1 MLQQQSIIVPQI
13 STYPDP
19 EGRARKVLRWLSQQR
34 IVEPQLSTCVAG
46 GNGMGYALAYPF
58 AFSHLGIDG
67 LPCIDPLPMWS
78 ALLADLS
85 RATPVPVIA
94 ARFHK
99 GLAIVIA
106 DLLKTLSRQ
115 THRDQAIDTVALSG
129 GVFQNRILL
138 EQVVTRLERC
148 GFTVLKHRRVPAND
162 GGLALGQAVIAAAR
176 ALAQQSN
183 R

>member
-1 MLQQQSIIVPQI
+1 M
-13 STYPDP
+13 
-19 EGRARKVLRWLSQQR
+19 
-34 IVEPQLSTCVAG
+34 
-46 GNGMGYALAYPF
+46 
-58 AFSHLGIDG
+58 
-67 LPCIDPLPMWS
+67 
-78 ALLADLS
+78 
-85 RATPVPVIA
+85 PVIA

-99 GLAIVIA
+99 GLAIVIT

-176 ALAQQSN
+176 ALAQQSIQ
-183 R
+183 